1 MFNELKTKENVY
13 KNLINGKWVESN
25 SRKPIEIYSPI
36 DNSLVGKVQSM
47 TKHEVDEVIKN
58 TKECIQE
65 SQYIS

>member
-47 TKHEVDEVIKN
+47 TKHEVDEVIK
-58 TKECIQE
+58 TQKRV
-65 SQYIS
+65 

>member
-47 TKHEVDEVIKN
+47 TKYEVVRL
-58 TKECIQE
+58 
-65 SQYIS
+65 

>member
-58 TKECIQE
+58 TKE
-65 SQYIS
+65 SMG

>member
-1 MFNELKTKENVY
+1 MFNELRTKENVY

-47 TKHEVDEVIKN
+47 TKHEVDEAIK
-58 TKECIQE
+58 IQKRV
-65 SQYIS
+65 